1 MKQWLPVLFLFAATV
16 LLLFF
21 NLSNLGLTDPEEG
34 SNAET
39 AREMVESGDWTTPTL
54 NGEPRFSAPPFV
66 YWLMSAA
73 YRVLGVSEMAA
84 RVPSAVCMTSLILL
98 QYWFLS
104 TTRGPFI
111 ALVGSLMLLL
121 NIEMVAIGRLA
132 LTDSALILFT
142 TVSLYAFWRG
152 LHGEG
157 TQRHAFLAF
166 YVGMAIGMLTK
177 GLIGVVVP
185 LLGIIP
191 YLIVTHRW
199 KQFGR
204 RGFPLVGLL
213 IFALVAL
220 PWYGA
225 MLWIHGSSYLVSVK
239 PDTAGRFFDVMS
251 GHGGTIFLY
260 LPVLFF
266 GFFPWSGFLP
276 AALFGIWR
284 EWREARCST
293 PKDNDC
299 KPSPQELEL
308 FAALWLIAASVCF
321 ILFTLRLPY
330 DIGPLYPAAAI
341 LVASYWS
348 RCLKEPGTPGL
359 RISLWTLM
367 LFGFALGLILI
378 ASPLFYAMY
387 IEQISMQYPAARAVE
402 PGIGSTAA
410 GFVLIIGVGIVG
422 YFGLVEHRR
431 AGAFWAAGVTIA
443 TAMLIVIV
451 IMLPHFNTYFI
462 APPQELAYVAGVNL
476 QPHDQL
482 ILYGLPQPS
491 LLFYAQRHAAMI
503 QPGKEDTM
511 KPHIAGPG
519 QTMILLPSRLK
530 SKLPSEAAGFSPIL
544 ERYGYAL
551 LANEPMVKL
560 PPRPMQPQTI
570 PPNPHGL

>member
-1 MKQWLPVLFLFAATV
+1 LKQWFPVLFLLAAAI
-16 LLLFF
+16 LLLF
-21 NLSNLGLTDPEEG
+21 LNLGNLGFIDPDEG
-34 SNAET
+34 GNAET

-54 NGEPRFSAPPFV
+54 NGEPRFSTSPFV
-66 YWLMSAA
+66 YWIISAA
-73 YRVLGVSEMAA
+73 YRVLGLSEIAA
-84 RVPSAVCMTSLILL
+84 RAPSAVCMATLILL
-98 QYWFLS
+98 QYWFLTS
-104 TTRGPFI
+104 TRGTFI
-111 ALVGSLMLLL
+111 ALVGSLVLLL

-132 LTDSALILFT
+132 LTDSTLILFT

-157 TQRHAFLAF
+157 MQRHAFLVF

-185 LLGIIP
+185 LLSTIP

-199 KQFGR
+199 KQFWR
-204 RGFPLVGLL
+204 RGLPIVGLL

-225 MLWIHGSSYLVSVK
+225 MLWIHGSSYLVSMK
-239 PDTAGRFFDVMS
+239 ADIAGRFFDVT
-251 GHGGTIFLY
+251 HDGTIFFY

-276 AALFGIWR
+276 AALFGIWKK
-284 EWREARCST
+284 WREARRST
-293 PKDNDC
+293 PKNNDG
-299 KPSPQELEL
+299 KPGPQELEL
-308 FAALWLIAASVCF
+308 FAALWLIAASVFF
-321 ILFTLRLPY
+321 ILSAPRLPHG
-330 DIGPLYPAAAI
+330 IGPLYPAAAI

-359 RISLWTLM
+359 RASLWTLM
-367 LFGFALGLILI
+367 LLGFALGLILI
-378 ASPLFYAMY
+378 ASPLFYATY
-387 IEQISMQYPAARAVE
+387 IEQISTQYPAARAVE
-402 PGIGSTAA
+402 PGIGPTAA

-431 AGAFWAAGVTIA
+431 AGAFWAAAVTIA
-443 TAMLIVIV
+443 AAMLIVIV
-451 IMLPHFNTYFI
+451 IMLPHFSKYFI

-476 QPHDQL
+476 QPYDQL
-482 ILYGLPQPS
+482 ILYGLPHPS
-491 LLFYAQRHAAMI
+491 LLFYAQRQAAMI
-503 QPGKEDTM
+503 KPGEEDKI

-530 SKLPSEAAGFSPIL
+530 SKLPAEAAGFSPIL

-551 LANEPMVKL
+551 LANEPMVK
-560 PPRPMQPQTI
+560 PPPKPMNPPTI